1 MAPTAARSRVG
12 TSWIA
17 ARGRPA
23 SASPSRSASAMMP
36 QLRKLSEP
44 PRRIAALPALRQSA
58 PASAVTLGRLSK
70 ITPITPSGVATR
82 SKSSPFGVVQW
93 ASTRPTGSA
102 QARHRLDTVGHR
114 RNARLVEH
122 EAVEE
127 GRRLAGGARLRDVL
141 RIGGEDARRGAAEFG
156 RHGAQGAVL
165 LRGGGKRQ
173 SAGGRTG
180 RAPQL
185 AHRPGDLVIDA
196 APVVRRWQ
204 SSGCPA
210 TVTPFFGPSARSQA
224 SGPSNRAMSSRW
236 IISDRP
242 RKPRTSSMA
251 RLLRPAMRTASPTS

>member
-1 MAPTAARSRVG
+1 MT
-12 TSWIA
+12 
-17 ARGRPA
+17 
-23 SASPSRSASAMMP
+23 P

-70 ITPITPSGVATR
+70 ITPMTPSGVATR

-102 QARHRLDTVGHR
+102 RPATASTPSAMAVD
-114 RNARLVEH
+114 ARLVED

-141 RIGGEDARRGAAEFG
+141 RVGGEDARRGAAERG

-165 LRGGGKRQ
+165 LRGGGERQ
-173 SAGGRTG
+173 SAGGGTG
-180 RAPQL
+180 RAAQL
-185 AHRPGDLVIDA
+185 AHRPGDLVLDA
-196 APVVRRWQ
+196 APVVRH
-204 SSGCPA
+204 GNHPA
-210 TVTPFFGPSARSQA
+210 VRRPLRLFAARTQDLRHPGRRTGPCRRD
-224 SGPSNRAMSSRW
+224 GSSRT
-236 IISDRP
+236 RP